1 MEQTIPKLMRKAAQK
16 YPEITAQYSRTKTGD
31 FEERNYHDML
41 QFALDFAGG
50 LAELGVVRGEKIGL
64 ISDNRREWESADVG
78 LLALGA
84 IDCPRGCDASESD
97 LAYILSFAEVTK
109 CIVENAA
116 QLRKLVKIKDKVPL
130 LKMVICFDPVDQAEI
145 DQCKASGMD
154 FYQFYDVTESGHEW
168 RINHPDYVENE
179 LDKGQWDELATIIFT
194 SGTTGTPKGVMLTH
208 GNIITQLDEVCE
220 RVFLNPGERAVCCLP
235 VWHVFQRA
243 IEYVIFTQGAG
254 IVYSKPIGSI
264 LLSDIAKMNPALLPA
279 VPRVFEA
286 VYDGIWRKMRKTGG
300 IVYAMF
306 RFFVA
311 ESHLWCAIDRKLRR
325 RNARF
330 GHDYLGF
337 WWPVLVLPWL
347 LLYPPKLLGK
357 LLVFSKIKKMLGKN
371 FRAGIA
377 GGGAYPARIDK
388 FFWAVGINIV
398 EGYGL
403 TETSPVVA
411 VRPIVEPVMRTVGT
425 PVRGVQ
431 VRIVDDDGL
440 ILGKGK
446 KGSLQ
451 VKGGTVMQGYYK
463 RDDLTAKVMTADG
476 WFDTGDLA
484 ILTVDGEIQLRGR
497 KKDTIVLMGGEN
509 IEPQPIEQKICT
521 SQYIDTAVVLGT
533 NAKGE
538 DQRYLVSLILP
549 NQEEIEKYARDNSLI
564 YDTYEN
570 LVKSESIV
578 KLIGKEIGELVSTK
592 NGFKPFE
599 KINKFEIITKPFEVG
614 VELSAK
620 QEVMRYRIAE
630 IYKEQLTRM
639 YAAQ

>member
-145 DQCKASGMD
+145 DQCKASGME
-154 FYQFYDVTESGHEW
+154 FYQFYDVTASGHEW

-311 ESHLWCAIDRKLRR
+311 ESQLWCAIDRKLRR
-325 RNARF
+325 HTARF

-347 LLYPPKLLGK
+347 LLYPPRLLGK
-357 LLVFSKIKKMLGKN
+357 WLVFGKIKKMLGKN

-411 VRPIVEPVMRTVGT
+411 VRPIVEPVLRTVGT

-431 VRIVDDDGL
+431 VRIVDDNGL
-440 ILGKGK
+440 ILGKCK

-463 RDDLTAKVMTADG
+463 RDDLTAKVITADG

-630 IYKEQLTRM
+630 IYKDLITKM
-639 YAAQ
+639 YQAQ

>member
-154 FYQFYDVTESGHEW
+154 FRQFYDVTASGHEW

-254 IVYSKPIGSI
+254 IVYSKPVGSI

-300 IVYAMF
+300 IVYA
-306 RFFVA
+306 
-311 ESHLWCAIDRKLRR
+311 
-325 RNARF
+325 
-330 GHDYLGF
+330 
-337 WWPVLVLPWL
+337 
-347 LLYPPKLLGK
+347 
-357 LLVFSKIKKMLGKN
+357 
-371 FRAGIA
+371 
-377 GGGAYPARIDK
+377 
-388 FFWAVGINIV
+388 
-398 EGYGL
+398 
-403 TETSPVVA
+403 
-411 VRPIVEPVMRTVGT
+411 
-425 PVRGVQ
+425 
-431 VRIVDDDGL
+431 
-440 ILGKGK
+440 
-446 KGSLQ
+446 
-451 VKGGTVMQGYYK
+451 
-463 RDDLTAKVMTADG
+463 
-476 WFDTGDLA
+476 
-484 ILTVDGEIQLRGR
+484 
-497 KKDTIVLMGGEN
+497 
-509 IEPQPIEQKICT
+509 
-521 SQYIDTAVVLGT
+521 
-533 NAKGE
+533 
-538 DQRYLVSLILP
+538 
-549 NQEEIEKYARDNSLI
+549 
-564 YDTYEN
+564 
-570 LVKSESIV
+570 
-578 KLIGKEIGELVSTK
+578 
-592 NGFKPFE
+592 
-599 KINKFEIITKPFEVG
+599 
-614 VELSAK
+614 
-620 QEVMRYRIAE
+620 
-630 IYKEQLTRM
+630 
-639 YAAQ
+639 